1 MYWVDKHL
9 IFTYYQK
16 DKEFDEFLPKNV
28 INFMSIAVAIHLL
41 FGIFLFS
48 NQNILNSQS
57 QDAFKYGY
65 NAQYLNNFWIAQ
77 NHIILYIIMSIVFV
91 IIIIFQLVII
101 NTFHNWFSLI
111 SIIIYTIFNQKI
123 IVKYKQFLCKF

>member
-91 IIIIFQLVII
+91 IIIIFEKYVKILSGQLNKFCEIK
-101 NTFHNWFSLI
+101 LLKLKA
-111 SIIIYTIFNQKI
+111 KI
-123 IVKYKQFLCKF
+123 KKEEYKEIK